1 MIPQQE
7 SNRKND
13 RRRQN
18 RTIMKNRDNFL
29 ELLLLNSKDK
39 KKYQQLMKEFL
50 VTEGKG
56 PKAYCPIQFVE
67 NIGVELT

>member
-1 MIPQQE
+1 
-7 SNRKND
+7 
-13 RRRQN
+13 
-18 RTIMKNRDNFL
+18 MKNRDNFL

-67 NIGVELT
+67 NIGVELS